1 MFADELRRAIQSAPT
16 SSLPDVARALWGA
29 LAGGQITEGQAETLS
44 AEIDARRV
52 SPAAAPA
59 ARRVGSRPRSPAS
72 LERRRRWAA
81 SGGLPV
87 ALATKFTQA
96 EVAALAVI
104 ASEVAVRGDCRLP
117 IGAIAGKAG
126 ISETSVRNA
135 VREARRLGLLHVEE
149 RRLDR
154 WRSETNVLRVVST
167 EWRAWIARGGRGGG
181 CRSSQPPDQDRSS
194 VRRETTETD
203 PRGFRDGEEGDR
215 RRQNGP
221 PARRMRSGRPAPGS
235 TGR

>member
-1 MFADELRRAIQSAPT
+1 MFADELRRAIQSSPRNG
-16 SSLPDVARALWGA
+16 LPEIARALWGA
-29 LAGGQITEGQAETLS
+29 LAGGQISEAQAETLS

-52 SPAAAPA
+52 SPPAPP
-59 ARRVGSRPRSPAS
+59 ARRVGSRPKSPAS

-87 ALATKFTQA
+87 ALAAKFTTA
-96 EVAALAVI
+96 EIAALAVI
-104 ASEVAVRGDCRLP
+104 AAEVAVRGDCRLP

-154 WRSETNVLRVVST
+154 WRSETNVLRVVSA
-167 EWRAWIARGGRGGG
+167 EWSQWIAHGGRGGG
-181 CRSSQPPDQDRSS
+181 CKSANPPDSDRSS
-194 VRRETTETD
+194 RSRETD
-203 PRGFRDGEEGDR
+203 VNRLKGYRAGGGGDR
-215 RRQNGP
+215 QRQNGP
-221 PARRMRSGRPAPGS
+221 PTARSDRSGPSRGFP
-235 TGR
+235 TR